1 MATTVMPRPSG
12 QSRLGQPACS
22 AVLERSECARPPNRK
37 RTKQQSG
44 SVPPT
49 TPSSCRSAKRRNT
62 DGTVLYREGMGHG
75 WDTMGGGE
83 RKRVHQRSLY
93 REGVSESGLGALPDV
108 AVSTIASFLSE
119 QDMWR
124 VNQAFRF
131 RCKTWRDATTKVSL
145 SIQGPSICGCITT
158 RVRNIREWFR
168 FAKFAISVKDCT
180 ESSVDIFRTMAI
192 YLGKKLDRLDIY
204 KFQGRTLSLP
214 LNPSLSRSTSIRIM
228 SSKRLKSVNG
238 YQWPRSVSVV
248 NCPELRSVTMADTD
262 DEAVPDAVEIIHSPY
277 TDAAILERT
286 QSILLENSSALTS
299 DISLDHATTVDI
311 AIPTREL
318 PDRHVVAPTATHLTL
333 RLPNGMSHATGIRS
347 SAIAPAATSIK
358 VVNGVCVVGETVT
371 DVDLWFIEDA
381 QFVAPENVE
390 SLRVHWPDSRTIG
403 MNCNL
408 PLRFTHC
415 KHYEMTQ
422 ACCTNPRLV
431 VAKALRHLMAIE
443 DPEKR
448 WPSLESALL
457 YITMTSADPEG
468 RFPVTPIEVLLRVQW
483 AKKTGYSAV
492 VRVTYNHTK
501 KELLN
506 VNRIF
511 GGRDLQELVRS
522 ALLPV
527 AWGRI
532 QQRLS

>member
-1 MATTVMPRPSG
+1 MATTIMPRQSG
-12 QSRLGQPACS
+12 QSRLGQPVCS
-22 AVLERSECARPPNRK
+22 VVLGRSECARPPNPK
-37 RTKQQSG
+37 RTLQPSALIQ
-44 SVPPT
+44 P
-49 TPSSCRSAKRRNT
+49 TPSTCRSAKRRKT
-62 DGTVLYREGMGHG
+62 CVVDDSV
-75 WDTMGGGE
+75 
-83 RKRVHQRSLY
+83 SL
-93 REGVSESGLGALPDV
+93 STSGLAALPDV
-108 AVSTIASFLSE
+108 AITTIASFLSE

-131 RCKTWRDATTKVSL
+131 RCRTWRNATTKVSL
-145 SIQGPSICGCITT
+145 SIQGPSICECITT
-158 RVRNIREWFR
+158 RIKNIREWFQ
-168 FAKFAISVKDCT
+168 FAKFTISVRDCT
-180 ESSVDIFRTMAI
+180 QSSVDIFRTMAV
-192 YLGKKLDRLDIY
+192 YLGEKLDRLDIY
-204 KFQGRTLSLP
+204 RFQGRILNLP
-214 LNPSLSRSTSIRIM
+214 LNPSLSRNTSLRIM
-228 SSKRLKSVNG
+228 SSKRLETVNG

-248 NCPELRSVTMADTD
+248 NCPELRSVTMANTD
-262 DEAVPDAVEIIHSPY
+262 DGKAAPDDIEIIHSPY
-277 TDAAILERT
+277 SDTAVLKHS

-299 DISLDHATTVDI
+299 GVDLDYAKTVDI
-311 AIPTREL
+311 SIPTREL
-318 PDRHVVAPTATHLTL
+318 PDRHLVAPTATHLTL

-371 DVDLWFIEDA
+371 DADLWFVEDA
-381 QFVAPENVE
+381 QFVAPENIE

-431 VAKALRHLMAIE
+431 VAKATRHLMAIE
-443 DPEKR
+443 DPEKK

-492 VRVTYNHTK
+492 VTVAYNHTK

-506 VNRIF
+506 VKRVL